1 MFAFD
6 NIHTL
11 RAEHSDRRPNRWVAA
26 ALQVGLIGLIL
37 CLVLNEIN
45 IFHLSKTVMRVC
57 AALGTV
63 CAVIPMV
70 LAGSD
75 KLSID
80 PRSKYVILFC
90 VWFMCF
96 VMSLC
101 LFIFAAPLCVLPMFV
116 AAQYNSRRLSCFA
129 IAGSCVCAAVAPPL
143 GCAMGLWDSEFL
155 RFLISSAWG
164 REMIIMPTMEN
175 NPGVMTTGALGVTM
189 FLSFPW
195 LLLMLLLGKLLLS
208 VTRKGEESIDTQVK
222 VMQMSQ
228 LDALTGLYNQNIYN
242 RYLKTPVQGDET
254 VGVMFFDVDGLKRI
268 NDDGGHEQGDLLLRR
283 CAESLHT
290 LLDDDCHGFR
300 IGGDEFLLVVDTDD
314 PAVLD
319 AKLEQWRKAIELIN
333 IENRTRH
340 KGLVCHM
347 SVGKSFGKKYD
358 LPELIVLADGRMYT
372 EKEAYHKERG
382 WEVR

>member
-11 RAEHSDRRPNRWVAA
+11 RAEHNDRKPNRYVAA
-26 ALQVGLIGLIL
+26 ALQVGLIGMLL

-45 IFHLSKTVMRVC
+45 IFHLDKTIMRLC
-57 AALGTV
+57 TALCTV
-63 CAVIPMV
+63 CTVTPQV

-75 KLSID
+75 KLSVN
-80 PRSKYVILFC
+80 PKSKYIILLC
-90 VWFMCF
+90 VCAMCF
-96 VMSLC
+96 IMSLS
-101 LFIFAAPLCVLPMFV
+101 LFLFAVPLCALPLLL
-116 AAQYNSRRLSCFA
+116 AAQYNSRRLSHIA
-129 IAGSCVCAAVAPPL
+129 IVGSCLCVAVAPPL
-143 GCAMGLWDSEFL
+143 GCAMGLWNSEFL

-164 REMIIMPTMEN
+164 REMLIVPAMESS
-175 NPGVMTTGALGVTM
+175 PGVMTTGALGVVM
-189 FLSFPW
+189 FVSFPW
-195 LLLMLLLGKLLLS
+195 LLIMLLLGKLILT
-208 VTRKGEESIDTQVK
+208 VTRKGEESIETQVK

-228 LDALTGLYNQNIYN
+228 MDALTGLYNQNIYN
-242 RYLKTPVQGDET
+242 QYLKTPVQGDET
-254 VGVMFFDVDGLKRI
+254 VGVLFFDVDGLKRV

-283 CAESLHT
+283 CAESLQG

-300 IGGDEFLLVVDTDD
+300 IGGDEFLVVVDTDD

-319 AKLEQWRKAIELIN
+319 AKLEQWRKAVELIN

>member
-6 NIHTL
+6 DINAL
-11 RAEHSDRRPNRWVAA
+11 RTEQNDRRPNRYVAA
-26 ALQVGLIGLIL
+26 ALQIGLAGMFL

-45 IFHLSKTVMRVC
+45 VFHLEKNVMRF
-57 AALGTV
+57 
-63 CAVIPMV
+63 CAVISTVCSAVPQV
-70 LAGSD
+70 LAGSS
-75 KLSID
+75 KLSGD
-80 PRSKYVILFC
+80 PRSKYAILFC
-90 VWFMCF
+90 VCAMTFI
-96 VMSLC
+96 MSLC
-101 LFIFAAPLCVLPMFV
+101 LFLFSAPLCVLPMLL
-116 AAQYNSRRLSCFA
+116 AAQYNSRRLSCLA
-129 IAGSCVCAAVAPPL
+129 IVGSCLCVAVTPPL

-164 REMIIMPTMEN
+164 REMLLVPAVEN
-175 NPGVMTTGALGVTM
+175 SPGVMTTGVFGVIM
-189 FLSFPW
+189 FVSVPW
-195 LLLMLLLGKLLLS
+195 LLITALLGRLILT
-208 VTRKGEESIDTQVK
+208 VTRKGEENIDTQVK

-228 LDALTGLYNQNIYN
+228 MDALTNLYNQNIYN
-242 RYLKTPVQGDET
+242 QYLKTPVQGDET
-254 VGVMFFDVDGLKRI
+254 VGVLFFDVDGLKRV

-283 CAESLHT
+283 CAESLHG
-290 LLDDDCHGFR
+290 LLDDNCHGFR

-319 AKLEQWRKAIELIN
+319 VKLEQWQKAIELIN

>member
-6 NIHTL
+6 NIYTL
-11 RAEHSDRRPNRWVAA
+11 RAEHNDRRPNRYVAA
-26 ALQVGLIGLIL
+26 ALQVGLIGLL
-37 CLVLNEIN
+37 FCLVLNEIN
-45 IFHLSKTVMRVC
+45 IFHLGKVVMRVC
-57 AALGTV
+57 AALGAV
-63 CAVIPMV
+63 CALVPIV

-75 KLSID
+75 KLSVN
-80 PRSKYVILFC
+80 PKSKYIILFC
-90 VWFMCF
+90 VCVMCF
-96 VMSLC
+96 FMTLC
-101 LFIFAAPLCVLPMFV
+101 LFPFAAPLCVLPMLL
-116 AAQYNSRRLSCFA
+116 AAQYNSRRLSYMA
-129 IAGSCVCAAVAPPL
+129 IAGSCLCAAVAPPL
-143 GCAMGLWDSEFL
+143 GCALGLWDSEFL

-164 REMIIMPTMEN
+164 REMLIIPAMESS
-175 NPGVMTTGALGVTM
+175 PGVMTTGVFGVVL
-189 FLSFPW
+189 FLSLPW
-195 LLLMLLLGKLLLS
+195 LLVMLLLGKLILT
-208 VTRKGEESIDTQVK
+208 VTRKGEESIETQVK

-228 LDALTGLYNQNIYN
+228 MDALTGLYNQNIYS

-254 VGVMFFDVDGLKRI
+254 VGVLFFDVDGLKRV

-283 CAESLHT
+283 CAESLHG

-300 IGGDEFLLVVDTDD
+300 IGGDEFLMVVDTDD

-319 AKLEQWRKAIELIN
+319 QKLEQWHKAMELIN

-347 SVGKSFGKKYD
+347 SVGKAFGKKYD

>member
-6 NIHTL
+6 NIHAL
-11 RAEHSDRRPNRWVAA
+11 RAERNDRRPNRYVAA
-26 ALQVGLIGLIL
+26 ALQVGLIGMFF

-45 IFHLSKTVMRVC
+45 IFHLSKAVMRVC
-57 AALGTV
+57 AAFSTV
-63 CAVIPMV
+63 CTVVPLV

-75 KLSID
+75 KLSVN
-80 PRSKYVILFC
+80 PKSKYVILTC
-90 VWFMCF
+90 VCAMCF
-96 VMSLC
+96 FVALC
-101 LFIFAAPLCVLPMFV
+101 LFPFTVPLCVLPMLL
-116 AAQYNSRRLSCFA
+116 AAQYNSRRLSYMA
-129 IAGSCVCAAVAPPL
+129 IAGSCLCAAVAPPL

-155 RFLISSAWG
+155 RFLISSVWG
-164 REMIIMPTMEN
+164 REMLIIPAMERS
-175 NPGVMTTGALGVTM
+175 PGVMNTGIFGVVM

-195 LLLMLLLGKLLLS
+195 LLTVLLLGRLILT
-208 VTRKGEESIDTQVK
+208 VTRKGEESIETQVK

-228 LDALTGLYNQNIYN
+228 MDALTGLYNQNIYS

-254 VGVMFFDVDGLKRI
+254 VGVLFFDVDGLKRV

-283 CAESLHT
+283 CSESLHG
-290 LLDDDCHGFR
+290 LLDDNCHGFR
-300 IGGDEFLLVVDTDD
+300 IGGDEFLLVVDTED

-319 AKLEQWRKAIELIN
+319 QKLDQWRKAMELIN

-347 SVGKSFGKKYD
+347 SVGKAFGKKYD

>member
-1 MFAFD
+1 MFAFGD
-6 NIHTL
+6 IHTL
-11 RAEHSDRRPNRWVAA
+11 RAEYNDRKPNRHVVA
-26 ALQVGLIGLIL
+26 ALQVGLICMLL

-45 IFHLSKTVMRVC
+45 IFHLSKAVMRLCTVMVTAC
-57 AALGTV
+57 SV
-63 CAVIPMV
+63 VPQV

-75 KLSID
+75 KLSVD
-80 PRSKYVILFC
+80 PKSKYIILLC
-90 VWFMCF
+90 VCVMCF
-96 VMSLC
+96 IMSLC
-101 LFIFAAPLCVLPMFV
+101 LFVIAAPLCALPLLM
-116 AAQYNSRRLSCFA
+116 AAQYNSRRLSCLA
-129 IAGSCVCAAVAPPL
+129 IGGACLCVALAPPL

-164 REMIIMPTMEN
+164 REMLIIPAMEFS
-175 NPGVMTTGALGVTM
+175 PGVMTTGVLGVAM
-189 FLSFPW
+189 FISFPW
-195 LLLMLLLGKLLLS
+195 LLIMLLLGKLILT
-208 VTRKGEESIDTQVK
+208 VTRKGEESIETQVK
-222 VMQMSQ
+222 VLKMSQ
-228 LDALTGLYNQNIYN
+228 LDALTELYNQNIYN
-242 RYLKTPVQGDET
+242 QYLKTPVQGDET
-254 VGVMFFDVDGLKRI
+254 VGVLFFDVDGLKRV

-283 CAESLHT
+283 CAESLHV

-319 AKLEQWRKAIELIN
+319 QKLDQWRKAIELIN

-340 KGLVCHM
+340 KGLTCHM

-372 EKEAYHKERG
+372 EKEAYHKEKG